1 MGDDDAQAG
10 REAGPRTTTD
20 SELSERFKRLES
32 QLEQKRASGPPRADA
47 SRPPRSDPSAMSRA
61 FRMSTEFVAG
71 VLAGGGLGYLLDRV
85 AGTSPWGLIVLLLLG
100 FGAGVYNVMRA
111 SGFLDAP
118 SAADS
123 RPRDE

>member
-10 REAGPRTTTD
+10 RGAGPRATAD

-32 QLEQKRASGPPRADA
+32 QLDARRTAGPHRANAP
-47 SRPPRSDPSAMSRA
+47 RPPRSDPSAMGRA

-118 SAADS
+118 SAAGS
-123 RPRDE
+123 KPRDE

>member
-1 MGDDDAQAG
+1 MGDDHAQAG
-10 REAGPRTTTD
+10 REAGPRETAD

-32 QLEQKRASGPPRADA
+32 QLDQKRPAAPHRAASSDQ
-47 SRPPRSDPSAMSRA
+47 PRSSASAMGRA

-71 VLAGGGLGYLLDRV
+71 VIAGGGLGYLLDRV
-85 AGTSPWGLIVLLLLG
+85 AGTSPWGMIVFVLLG
-100 FGAGVYNVMRA
+100 FGAGIYNVMRA

-123 RPRDE
+123 QPRDE

>member
-10 REAGPRTTTD
+10 REAGPRTSAD
-20 SELSERFKRLES
+20 SELSERFKRLEA
-32 QLEQKRASGPPRADA
+32 QLEQKRPSGPPRADA

-85 AGTSPWGLIVLLLLG
+85 AGTKPWGMIVLLLLG

-111 SGFLDAP
+111 SGFLDAA

-123 RPRDE
+123 PPRDD

>member
-1 MGDDDAQAG
+1 MG
-10 REAGPRTTTD
+10 
-20 SELSERFKRLES
+20 
-32 QLEQKRASGPPRADA
+32 
-47 SRPPRSDPSAMSRA
+47 RA

-71 VLAGGGLGYLLDRV
+71 VIAGGGLGYLLDRV

-118 SAADS
+118 SAAGS
-123 RPRDE
+123 KPRDE